1 MRTPIT
7 YKEIPSIRMQSLAFF
22 SILDDLID
30 YILDPFSQLDGSDID
45 G

>member
-1 MRTPIT
+1 MSKTTIIDNHI
-7 YKEIPSIRMQSLAFF
+7 KALEIYYVLEALA
-22 SILDDLID
+22 D

>member
-1 MRTPIT
+1 MDRTALMSELN
-7 YKEIPSIRMQSLAFF
+7 EIFDFCQYLLGLHF
-22 SILDDLID
+22 